1 MVLTFRE
8 WLVEKQFKHGWVKG
22 DFTHGTMDI
31 TVFINPS
38 SGELSKVGQDA
49 RGIVTEK
56 GDLYMAT
63 GSGEYVGAM
72 LLIHSDL
79 IQYLQNVVKMGSF
92 NTENFGSLKPTYMKI
107 VPVQRFKN
115 TNDIWIFESMDQ
127 DIIWSSKQ
135 VEYIRKLFKKA
146 KKKNQ
151 SLNFYD
157 LGVMD
162 AYNPNTDIK
171 PVT

>member
-1 MVLTFRE
+1 MLTFRE

-22 DFTHGTMDI
+22 DYTHGTMDI

-92 NTENFGSLKPTYMKI
+92 NAKNFGSLEPTYMKI
-107 VPVQRFKN
+107 VPVQRFKT
-115 TNDIWIFESMDQ
+115 TNKIWISESMDR
-127 DIIWSSKQ
+127 DIVWSDKQ
-135 VEYIRKLFKKA
+135 AGYIRKLFKKA
-146 KKKNQ
+146 KKKNR
-151 SLNFYD
+151 SFDFYD
-157 LGVMD
+157 LTIHD
-162 AYNPNTDIK
+162 AWNPNPDIK